1 MVFKKTHLKMNKKTA
16 VKTSVLIFF
25 LVLTFMFSISLVSP
39 LDSLGI
45 YKQGESVRIA
55 QVCSDATYINI
66 SSIAYPNSSVAI
78 SNVGMTSAGSGEF
91 YYDFTTSVSGRYDV
105 RGVSDGCEKTFA
117 TYFIVTS
124 TGEDYNESQFG
135 IIITWGIMIL
145 LFGGLG
151 FSFSK
156 EKWKLRG
163 FFFVLAMFIGVL
175 MLNSIRVLAGMST
188 TLDTM
193 ITSGMII
200 GIIAVSF
207 MAIYLLIMYTIELFK
222 TIKNKR
228 SMRWE
233 VSDRFS

>member
-1 MVFKKTHLKMNKKTA
+1 MNKKTK
-16 VKTSVLIFF
+16 VKPRVLIIF
-25 LVLTFMFSISLVSP
+25 LIITFLLSISFVSP

-45 YKQGESVRIA
+45 YKQGETVRVV

-105 RGVSDGCEKTFA
+105 RGISDGCEGTFA
-117 TYFIVTS
+117 TYFVVTS

-156 EKWKLRG
+156 DKWKLRG

-207 MAIYLLIMYTIELFK
+207 MAVYLLIMYTIELFK

>member
-1 MVFKKTHLKMNKKTA
+1 MNKKTE
-16 VKTSVLIFF
+16 VKPIVLIIF
-25 LVLTFMFSISLVSP
+25 LVITFLLSISFVSP

-45 YKQGESVRIA
+45 YKQGETVRVV

-105 RGVSDGCEKTFA
+105 RGISDGCEGTFA
-117 TYFIVTS
+117 TYFVVTS

-156 EKWKLRG
+156 DKWKLRG

-207 MAIYLLIMYTIELFK
+207 MAVYLLIMYTIELFK

>member
-1 MVFKKTHLKMNKKTA
+1 MVLKKTQLEMNSTKKIT
-16 VKTSVLIFF
+16 TSVFIL
-25 LVLTFMFSISLVSP
+25 LVVFTLSFVSS

-45 YKQGESVRIA
+45 YKQGEVVRVT

-66 SSIAYPNSSVAI
+66 SSISYPNSSVAA
-78 SNVGMTSAGSGEF
+78 SNIQMTLAGSGEF
-91 YYDFTTSVSGRYDV
+91 YYDFNTSISGRYDV
-105 RGVSDGCEKTFA
+105 RGISDGCENTFA

-135 IIITWGIMIL
+135 IIATWGIIIL
-145 LFGGLG
+145 LFTGLG

-163 FFFVLAMFIGVL
+163 FFFVLAMFVGVL

-188 TLDTM
+188 ILDDM
-193 ITSGMII
+193 ITSGMIV

-207 MAIYLLIMYTIELFK
+207 MAVYLLIMYTIELFK

>member
-1 MVFKKTHLKMNKKTA
+1 MNKETE
-16 VKTSVLIFF
+16 VKPIVLIIF
-25 LVLTFMFSISLVSP
+25 LVITFLLPISFVSP

-45 YKQGESVRIA
+45 YKQGETVRVV

-66 SSIAYPNSSVAI
+66 SSIAYPNSSVAV
-78 SNVGMTSAGSGEF
+78 SNIEMTPAGSGEF
-91 YYDFTTSVSGRYDV
+91 YYDFTTSISGRYDV
-105 RGVSDGCEKTFA
+105 RGISDGCEGTFA
-117 TYFIVTS
+117 TYFIVTA

-135 IIITWGIMIL
+135 IIIAWGILIL

-156 EKWKLRG
+156 DKWKLRG

-207 MAIYLLIMYTIELFK
+207 MAVYLLIMYTIELFK